1 MEMIFDGA
9 SYQATDVTV
18 KDVEKAISN
27 KKWKFNEGVNILSKA
42 SIESFND
49 EYQEEKSIDSKEYA
63 KLKESQ
69 KVFQIGHKIPIGV
82 RLFS

>member
-27 KKWKFNEGVNILSKA
+27 KKRKFNEGVNILSKA
-42 SIESFND
+42 SI
-49 EYQEEKSIDSKEYA
+49 
-63 KLKESQ
+63 
-69 KVFQIGHKIPIGV
+69 
-82 RLFS
+82 